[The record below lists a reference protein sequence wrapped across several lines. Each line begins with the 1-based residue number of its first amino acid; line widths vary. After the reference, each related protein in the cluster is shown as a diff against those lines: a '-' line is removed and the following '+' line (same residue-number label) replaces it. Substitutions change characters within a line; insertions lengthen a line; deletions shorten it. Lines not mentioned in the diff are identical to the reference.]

1 MNETALRA
9 WRKAMRHQLLAKR
22 LAVPHDT
29 LEVWRR
35 TMDRYL
41 ERAFPSLARGT
52 VAICWPF
59 QNEYDAR
66 HIAKRLRDRGAV
78 IALPVVVAPR
88 TPLIFREWHPGVAMA
103 HGVYDIPYPAD
114 TPEVVPDT
122 VLVPM
127 NGCDAEGY
135 RLGYGGG
142 FFDRTLAAR
151 SPKPLVIGVAFEI
164 ARIDTI
170 HPQPYDIP
178 MDFVVTERG
187 VYERREGKLEFLGAP
202 DASPG
207 SKLASPPCY
216 AEDADPK
223 YFGETD

>member
-9 WRKAMRHQLLAKR
+9 WRKATRHALIARR
-22 LAVPHDT
+22 LALPAAA
-29 LEVWRR
+29 LERLR
-35 TMDRYL
+35 ATIDGHI
-41 ERAFPSLARGT
+41 ERAFPNLARGT

-66 HIAKRLRDRGAV
+66 HLARRLRDRGAL

-88 TPLIFREWHPGVAMA
+88 TPLVFREWHPGVAMA

-114 TPEVVPDT
+114 TPEVVPDS
-122 VLVPM
+122 VIVPM
-127 NGCDAEGY
+127 NGFDECGY

-151 SPKPLVIGVAFEI
+151 GAKPLTVGVAFEL
-164 ARIDTI
+164 ARLATI
-170 HPQPYDIP
+170 YPQPYDVP

-187 VYERREGKLEFLGAP
+187 VYERREGRLDFLGAP
-202 DASPG
+202 HAGPG
-207 SKLASPPCY
+207 SQLASPPCY
-216 AEDADPK
+216 AQDVDPS
-223 YFGETD
+223 YFGEDG

>member
-9 WRKAMRHQLLAKR
+9 WRKAMRHQLVAKR
-22 LAVPHDT
+22 LALPRDQIDG
-29 LEVWRR
+29 WRPS
-35 TMDRYL
+35 MDRYV
-41 ERAFPSLARGT
+41 ERAFPNLARGK

-66 HIAKRLRDRGAV
+66 HVARRLRDRGAV

-88 TPLIFREWHPGVAMA
+88 TPLVFREWHPGVAMA
-103 HGVYDIPYPAD
+103 HGVYDIPFPAD
-114 TPEVVPDT
+114 TAEIEPDS

-127 NGCDAEGY
+127 NGCDAAGY

-142 FFDRTLAAR
+142 FFDRTLAALAK
-151 SPKPLVIGVAFEI
+151 KPLTIGVTFEI
-164 ARIDTI
+164 ARIETI

-187 VYERREGKLEFLGAP
+187 VYERRDGTLEFLGAP
-202 DASPG
+202 DAGSG

-216 AEDADPK
+216 AEDVDPK